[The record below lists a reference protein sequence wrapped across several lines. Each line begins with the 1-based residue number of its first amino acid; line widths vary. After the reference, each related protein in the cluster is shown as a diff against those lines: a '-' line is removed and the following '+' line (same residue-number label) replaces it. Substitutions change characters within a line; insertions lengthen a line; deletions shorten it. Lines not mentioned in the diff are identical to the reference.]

1 MFPNRLGL
9 VTLHRSLLVLLL
21 GTIPAFQAGHRFG
34 NQGGSGYAL
43 SCLSVNCQM
52 KWDPNCC
59 SGAQQGIGRSIQ
71 PLANWRFGSIFRNSI
86 PPVRPYNPPTFE
98 DIFETDHQSEKTESS
113 TKKPHRFSLNLAPN
127 FGMNSNQQQNLFKY
141 SNQFN
146 GLSEM
151 DRNSDISDTTN
162 GYFKTLSKLKEK
174 QQQMLFGEV
183 QETST
188 KPYTKQITSTKKY
201 ENLEKVKQQDEEQHM
216 EELKKKLLLKKKKED
231 MLEKQ
236 RLKSQYI
243 KAQQAKSKLKK
254 LIGYRQNE
262 SEKAPNNSQ
271 KNEKKNKSRKG
282 QNDFQGEN
290 YQTNFNVVD
299 SKKAKAGTNE
309 ENSKLEQHNAYAEKL
324 AKWAQKKAKM
334 SKSNRRKYIDKS
346 DKTIIKHETVK
357 KAPTYPKKP
366 TSTERYH
373 ITTQATIRPIVEED
387 IILTEM
393 LNSEEGSNDIENYV
407 KETEGN
413 IFKEKEKQDTPF
425 TEALCEKLRV
435 PCRFVTEHPCCRLPQ
450 RIELVGR
457 ARAMDGSADLRWR
470 FMESRPSEVVAG
482 QRRPSETNGGP
493 RDGPQ
498 GRMITGFGGQTGFK
512 RPSSFSVKESAN
524 NILYNHSVSKGK
536 VLVPRYHYD
545 GGPQLTK
552 TILQQCWRLNY
563 LNCRLEPD
571 HPCCALKTNHLVD
584 SLSTNM
590 LDKWL
595 RRQ

>member
-1 MFPNRLGL
+1 MGSKSYR
-9 VTLHRSLLVLLL
+9 RSLFALLL

-43 SCLSVNCQM
+43 SCLSVNCQV

-113 TKKPHRFSLNLAPN
+113 TKKPQRFSLNLAPN

-151 DRNSDISDTTN
+151 DRNSDTSDTTN

-174 QQQMLFGEV
+174 QHQMLFGET

-188 KPYTKQITSTKKY
+188 KPYHKQITSSKKK
-201 ENLEKVKQQDEEQHM
+201 ENLGKVKHQDGEHM
-216 EELKKKLLLKKKKED
+216 EELKKKLLLKKKEEE

-254 LIGYRQNE
+254 LIGHRQKE
-262 SEKAPNNSQ
+262 SEKAPKKSL
-271 KNEKKNKSRKG
+271 KNDKKTKSRKG

-299 SKKAKAGTNE
+299 IKKVKTE
-309 ENSKLEQHNAYAEKL
+309 ETEERLKLEQQKAYAEKL

-346 DKTIIKHETVK
+346 DETIIKHENVK
-357 KAPTYPKKP
+357 KSPSYPKKP
-366 TSTERYH
+366 TTTERYH
-373 ITTQATIRPIVEED
+373 TTTQATIRPIVEED

-393 LNSEEGSNDIENYV
+393 LNTEEGTNDIENYV

-413 IFKEKEKQDTPF
+413 VFKDKETQDTPF

-482 QRRPSETNGGP
+482 QHRQSDTNGGP

-512 RPSSFSVKESAN
+512 RPSSFSVKESAS

-563 LNCRLEPD
+563 LNCRLEQD

>member
-1 MFPNRLGL
+1 MGSRPSN
-9 VTLHRSLLVLLL
+9 RSLLLLL
-21 GTIPAFQAGHRFG
+21 ISTIPAVPAGHRFG
-34 NQGGSGYAL
+34 NQGRSGYAL

-52 KWDPNCC
+52 KWDPHCC

-98 DIFETDHQSEKTESS
+98 DIFETDHQSEKAEDS
-113 TKKPHRFSLNLAPN
+113 TKNPQRFSLNLNPN
-127 FGMNSNQQQNLFKY
+127 FGMHSSQQQSLFKY
-141 SNQFN
+141 SNKFD

-151 DRNSDISDTTN
+151 DRNSGVSDTTN
-162 GYFKTLSKLKEK
+162 GYFKTLNKLKEK
-174 QQQMLFGEV
+174 QQQMLFGNRY
-183 QETST
+183 ETST
-188 KPYTKQITSTKKY
+188 KPYKQQITSTKKY
-201 ENLEKVKQQDEEQHM
+201 DNMRKVKDQERKHE
-216 EELKKKLLLKKKKED
+216 EELKKKLLLEKKKED

-243 KAQQAKSKLKK
+243 KSQQAKSKLKK
-254 LIGYRQNE
+254 LIGSGQTK
-262 SEKAPNNSQ
+262 SEKSHLN
-271 KNEKKNKSRKG
+271 KTKKEESRKE
-282 QNDFQGEN
+282 NDFKGQN
-290 YQTNFNVVD
+290 YQTNFNTVKRQKIRKEV
-299 SKKAKAGTNE
+299 NE
-309 ENSKLEQHNAYAEKL
+309 ENGKTDHQKAYEDKL
-324 AKWAQKKAKM
+324 ARWEQKKAKL

-346 DKTIIKHETVK
+346 DKTIIKHEKMRKV
-357 KAPTYPKKP
+357 AKKP
-366 TSTERYH
+366 TTTETPP
-373 ITTQATIRPIVEED
+373 TTSVKTILPIAEED
-387 IILTEM
+387 IILTEI
-393 LNSEEGSNDIENYV
+393 LSKEEGNNEIENFV
-407 KETEGN
+407 KKEEGN
-413 IFKEKEKQDTPF
+413 VFKEKENQDTPF

-470 FMESRPSEVVAG
+470 FLESRPSEVVSG
-482 QRRPSETNGGP
+482 HHVTSEEHGGP

-512 RPSSFSVKESAN
+512 RPSSFSVKESGN
-524 NILYNHSVSKGK
+524 NILYNHSVSKGN

-563 LNCRLEPD
+563 LNCRLEQD
-571 HPCCALKTNHLVD
+571 HPCCALKTNRLVD
-584 SLSTNM
+584 SLSTNL